1 MASLSNS
8 TEPVFTVASITS
20 AVTAVIA
27 LGVAFGLD
35 LSQQQQTAILGV
47 VAVIAPLITVY
58 ARNFVIPTSKLDA
71 NGDVKAKY
79 RQDLI

>member
-58 ARNFVIPTSKLDA
+58 ARNFVVPTAKLDA
-71 NGDVKAKY
+71 NGDVMAKY
-79 RQDLI
+79 RQDLS

>member
-1 MASLSNS
+1 MASLSTS
-8 TEPVFTVASITS
+8 TEPVFTVASIT
-20 AVTAVIA
+20 AGVTAIIA

-47 VAVIAPLITVY
+47 VAVVAPLITIY
-58 ARNFVIPTSKLDA
+58 ARNFVVPVEKIDG

-79 RQDLI
+79 RSDLV